1 MAQKTVVTLIDD
13 LDNSKADETVSF
25 SLDGASYEIDLSS
38 SNAAELRDVMAK
50 YVANARRA
58 SGRGPRTN
66 GTGAVKR
73 GRPARGDREQTQAIR
88 EWARNHDYK
97 VGEKGRIPAH
107 IVEAYNA
114 QN

>member
-13 LDNSKADETVSF
+13 LDEGTADETVLF
-25 SLDGASYEIDLSS
+25 GIDGSSYEIDLSS
-38 SNAAELRDVMAK
+38 KNAAQLRDSLAK

-58 SGRGPRTN
+58 SGRSRQP
-66 GTGAVKR
+66 GAVRR